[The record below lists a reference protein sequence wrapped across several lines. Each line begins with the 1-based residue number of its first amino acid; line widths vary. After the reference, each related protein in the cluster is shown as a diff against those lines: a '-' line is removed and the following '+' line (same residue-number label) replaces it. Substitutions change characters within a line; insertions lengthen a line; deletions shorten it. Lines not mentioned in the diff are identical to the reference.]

1 MSPIVLPKE
10 HFGAMFGGKVSAYTL
25 VIDNGKFLLVQRA
38 KEGRTGGRTGE
49 WDLPGGKA
57 VIAESPQAAARR
69 VTKEETGL
77 DVQVRE
83 PLTMISRLES
93 KITMEALVI
102 MIFRATIKTPGD
114 ISLSREHKAYKWV
127 TKKELASLSTVSYV
141 QSAVESAESQGFL

>member
-1 MSPIVLPKE
+1 
-10 HFGAMFGGKVSAYTL
+10 MFGGKVSAYTL
-25 VIDNGKFLLVQRA
+25 IIEGNRFLLLQRA
-38 KEGRTGGRTGE
+38 KEGRTGGKVAE

-69 VTKEETGL
+69 EAKEETGL

-102 MIFRATIKTPGD
+102 MVFRATIKTPGD
-114 ISLSREHKAYKWV
+114 VSLSREHKAYKWA
-127 TKKELASLSTVSYV
+127 TKQELAGLSTVSYV
-141 QSAVESAESQGFL
+141 QSAVESAMTQGFL

>member
-1 MSPIVLPKE
+1 
-10 HFGAMFGGKVSAYTL
+10 MFGGKVSAYTL
-25 VIDNGKFLLVQRA
+25 IIEGGRFLLLQRA
-38 KEGRTGGRTGE
+38 KEGQTGGKVGE

-69 VTKEETGL
+69 EAKEETGL

-102 MIFRATIKTPGD
+102 MVFRATIATPGS

-127 TKKELASLSTVSYV
+127 AKEELAGLSTVSYV
-141 QSAVESAESQGFL
+141 LSAVDSAESQGFL